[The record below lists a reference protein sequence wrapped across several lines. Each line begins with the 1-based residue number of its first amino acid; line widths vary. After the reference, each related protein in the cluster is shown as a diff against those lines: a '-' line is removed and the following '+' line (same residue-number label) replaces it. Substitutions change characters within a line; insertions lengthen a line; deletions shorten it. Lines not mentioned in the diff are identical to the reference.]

1 MLGRIAG
8 PNPVDAATMPKLPWE
23 KDRFPEKGFG
33 NFDFPSTPFGVD
45 DILILSVA
53 AYLCVEWQ
61 HSIALAGSIPL
72 HWVAELIAPSTTCHS
87 FTIVAAVP
95 VRLMK
100 RDLLFIAEQ
109 MLPLLDDKRLEMVAR
124 SRGIKPKDGESS
136 TKLLTA
142 FVRKADE
149 SALGRLIVETVILLS
164 DRTQSDGGKVLR
176 SAAQVYKVDTDAIA
190 LKMKQEFAAKE
201 KARSQKRIEPK
212 STAKALKKT
221 A

>member
-1 MLGRIAG
+1 
-8 PNPVDAATMPKLPWE
+8 
-23 KDRFPEKGFG
+23 
-33 NFDFPSTPFGVD
+33 
-45 DILILSVA
+45 
-53 AYLCVEWQ
+53 
-61 HSIALAGSIPL
+61 
-72 HWVAELIAPSTTCHS
+72 
-87 FTIVAAVP
+87 
-95 VRLMK
+95 MK

-124 SRGIKPKDGESS
+124 SRGIKPKDGVSS

-176 SAAQVYKVDTDAIA
+176 AAAQVYKVDTDAIA